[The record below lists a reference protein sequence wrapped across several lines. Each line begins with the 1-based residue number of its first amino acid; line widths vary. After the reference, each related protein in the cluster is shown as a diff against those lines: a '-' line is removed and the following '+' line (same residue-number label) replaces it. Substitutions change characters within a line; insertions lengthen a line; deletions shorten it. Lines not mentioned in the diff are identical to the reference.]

1 MQNLFN
7 NYHFK
12 LKIFFFSILLILIFY
27 RSPYILLNGRFINE
41 EGWFWFRN
49 SYIEGPVYGLF
60 QVFWP
65 SGYFNLWANICSIL
79 ATIPDVEYAPFV
91 TVYLSLMLKL
101 FIIYYVLN
109 SESKFLINIFYK
121 ILTCFIIILSPP
133 IVPEIWLNTL
143 NSQSFFGILT
153 ILIFF
158 QNNQIQKNIHII
170 SPYVLLCC
178 GLSTLYSCVL
188 SPFFYIKYRLS
199 RNKLDLSNFV
209 FIGGATLVQFTIFAY
224 TKIDGIQHGLRFH
237 NSIEKFI
244 NYCYNIIVKSII
256 GRETSQYLIDKLS
269 HFNVIYLLII
279 FLFLVFLIIFCLKLL
294 NKSQKDNVLIF
305 LILFFIAESLL
316 VYLGSWGEQVQG
328 RYAVVPGV
336 TLLFIFTRLIQNNV
350 KIIKILS
357 ISIIFFSLFAGLYEF
372 KHNTKYPSFL
382 ICMNCPQW
390 KEEIKIWK
398 KNSAYKIEIWNY
410 PNTYMYLK

>member
-1 MQNLFN
+1 
-7 NYHFK
+7 
-12 LKIFFFSILLILIFY
+12 
-27 RSPYILLNGRFINE
+27 
-41 EGWFWFRN
+41 
-49 SYIEGPVYGLF
+49 
-60 QVFWP
+60 
-65 SGYFNLWANICSIL
+65 
-79 ATIPDVEYAPFV
+79 
-91 TVYLSLMLKL
+91 
-101 FIIYYVLN
+101 
-109 SESKFLINIFYK
+109 
-121 ILTCFIIILSPP
+121 
-133 IVPEIWLNTL
+133 
-143 NSQSFFGILT
+143 
-153 ILIFF
+153 
-158 QNNQIQKNIHII
+158 
-170 SPYVLLCC
+170 
-178 GLSTLYSCVL
+178 
-188 SPFFYIKYRLS
+188 LS